1 MSDTKRNTIGK
12 FGLLSLTFAAVY
24 SFNNVINNNIEL
36 GLASAPM
43 FFLATIFY
51 FIPFCLIIAE
61 FVSLNKNSEAGVY
74 AWVKSSLGGRWA
86 FITAY
91 TYWFVNL
98 FFSPVWLTYKKC
110 GRSVT
115 LNYYR
120 VDESLWRNQLKLVR
134 LSKYS
139 LDAAL
144 KEKSTRNTRE
154 RLKDLPNMSFHL
166 EAILGE
172 VGIKDVR
179 ALRILGAKMCWLRL
193 RQQNSLVTEKILFM
207 LEGAIIGIHEAALP
221 VARRQELAEWADS
234 LTPKQEFPAELE

>member
-1 MSDTKRNTIGK
+1 MYTSGYAHRSSAFSSAASKIARVSTENTTA
-12 FGLLSLTFAAVY
+12 GLISEVVY
-24 SFNNVINNNIEL
+24 REDQPMMTQL
-36 GLASAPM
+36 LLLPLLQQSAQ
-43 FFLATIFY
+43 Y
-51 FIPFCLIIAE
+51 C
-61 FVSLNKNSEAGVY
+61 
-74 AWVKSSLGGRWA
+74 VKHP
-86 FITAY
+86 
-91 TYWFVNL
+91 
-98 FFSPVWLTYKKC
+98 PVWLTYKKC